1 MGRGSSCGPLVG
13 AFGGFDL
20 LKGDLEPLVK
30 VPCSLESS
38 REEAGLCLAPLQVA
52 SGSSLRT
59 SAHWGVTTRGFSTG
73 SSPALNSLVVVEGSS
88 SISPIWSMVGGPSLA
103 IVASRRPLP
112 CPSLRP
118 SEEAASGQ
126 PVLVPFHFQYVGNHY
141 PWTPNSILKCSS
153 EAPLRRANRDPAV
166 EVATTYCRRSLSPT
180 LAEMIYCC
188 PSEVLAD
195 LYSRYEV
202 LVRLLKMFS
211 TVLIWALIDQL
222 SRVNTALRT
231 QVGRPEEEKKVTE
244 AWAIENRKLK
254 EQLSVSYDRLVAT
267 QLIVEAAKK
276 AWEEERSYIAK
287 QDRRVVASYKESEG
301 FYSGLE
307 HANRVVY
314 EFRYQISLKCF
325 KMRYPKLKIDE
336 DPFAELTSDAKVLA
350 PTKVPFDNRP
360 TTPLALP
367 PPF

>member
-1 MGRGSSCGPLVG
+1 MEAQPGCDPL
-13 AFGGFDL
+13 GF
-20 LKGDLEPLVK
+20 
-30 VPCSLESS
+30 
-38 REEAGLCLAPLQVA
+38 
-52 SGSSLRT
+52 
-59 SAHWGVTTRGFSTG
+59 
-73 SSPALNSLVVVEGSS
+73 
-88 SISPIWSMVGGPSLA
+88 M
-103 IVASRRPLP
+103 
-112 CPSLRP
+112 
-118 SEEAASGQ
+118 
-126 PVLVPFHFQYVGNHY
+126 
-141 PWTPNSILKCSS
+141 
-153 EAPLRRANRDPAV
+153 
-166 EVATTYCRRSLSPT
+166 
-180 LAEMIYCC
+180 
-188 PSEVLAD
+188 
-195 LYSRYEV
+195 
-202 LVRLLKMFS
+202 
-211 TVLIWALIDQL
+211 
-222 SRVNTALRT
+222 VNTALRT

-244 AWAIENRKLK
+244 AWAIVLTTGSLPPPSHTGNIIEENRKLK